1 MKANLNNFSQ
11 AAIVIL
17 SIVAAP
23 TSSRP
28 QEPSTQDSQPVQGF
42 SVSVGGKM
50 NRAAMLADLL
60 SLTSSQEE
68 QARAIFSDEETAS
81 KPLVDQLK
89 QAYDAL
95 TAAEKAAA
103 DNPEIEP
110 LAANVASIS
119 GQILATDARAE
130 SQVYALLTES
140 QREKLERMPHPLFVP
155 SGPLL
160 PPGQVFAVFPTRT
173 DLLDQA
179 LDMPTEHSS

>member
-1 MKANLNNFSQ
+1 MKAKPINFSQ
-11 AAIVIL
+11 AAVVIL

-23 TSSRP
+23 ASLRP
-28 QEPSTQDSQPVQGF
+28 QEASKQDSPPFQGF
-42 SVSVGGKM
+42 AISAGGKM
-50 NRAAMLADLL
+50 NRAAMLADML
-60 SLTSSQEE
+60 SLTSSQEDR
-68 QARAIFSDEETAS
+68 AKAIFSDEETAS

-95 TAAEKAAA
+95 TAAEKSAV

-119 GQILATDARAE
+119 GQLLAADAKVE
-130 SQVYALLTES
+130 SQVYALLTEN

-160 PPGQVFAVFPTRT
+160 PPGQVFAVSPHAKQPLTR
-173 DLLDQA
+173 
-179 LDMPTEHSS
+179 